1 MGGVEPVKASPA
13 ILLSDI
19 LRFEP
24 PHLCWEVMG
33 AALLVFWHLVLSA
46 HGVSEGQISCVI

>member
-1 MGGVEPVKASPA
+1 MKASPA